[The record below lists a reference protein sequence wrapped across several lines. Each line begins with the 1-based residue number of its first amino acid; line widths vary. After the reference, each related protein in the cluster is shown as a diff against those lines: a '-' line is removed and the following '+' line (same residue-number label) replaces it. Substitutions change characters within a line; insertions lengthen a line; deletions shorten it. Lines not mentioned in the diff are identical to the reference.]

1 MGHRARHRWN
11 PFSQRVPSRFLHC
24 RLEKQ
29 QQSPGWSQIGP
40 GKGKMRTA
48 IISDIHAN
56 LPALEAVLADIE
68 VRGIERIFCLG
79 DVIGYGPE
87 PRECLQMC
95 ASFEVNLMGNH
106 EEAVLFDPV
115 GFNPRAKAAV
125 EWTKQQLMNADCPR
139 EENAV
144 LWKTLDSMK
153 KTYEEEDVFLAHGTP
168 RDPIREY
175 LFVHDCEEDPTKLEE
190 LFDSFTASTA
200 FVGHTHIAGVFT
212 PEPRFQNPDEIGG
225 RFQMGKARAI
235 VNVGSVGQPRDGD
248 PRSSYVVLDGDQVEF
263 CRVEYSVEETVR
275 RFRRTPLP
283 ENLALR
289 LVEGR

>member
-1 MGHRARHRWN
+1 M
-11 PFSQRVPSRFLHC
+11 P
-24 RLEKQ
+24 
-29 QQSPGWSQIGP
+29 
-40 GKGKMRTA
+40 TA

-56 LPALEAVLADIE
+56 LPALESVLEDIE
-68 VRGIERIFCLG
+68 TRGIKRILCLG

-87 PRECLQMC
+87 PRECLQRC
-95 ASFEVNLMGNH
+95 SDFDVNLIGNH

-125 EWTKQQLMNADCPR
+125 EWTKQQLMSSDCPR
-139 EENAV
+139 EENAA
-144 LWKTLDSMK
+144 LWKILDSMK
-153 KTYEEEDVFLAHGTP
+153 ETHEEDDVLLAHGTP

-175 LFVHDCEEDPTKLEE
+175 LFVHDCVDDPTKIKE

-200 FVGHTHIAGVFT
+200 FVGHTHIGGVFL
-212 PEPRFQNPDEIGG
+212 PGPRFQTPGELGG
-225 RFQMGKARAI
+225 RFQLGKERAI

-248 PRSSYVVLDGDQVEF
+248 PRSSYVVLYEDQIEF